1 MKDLIL
7 AQGAL
12 AYYDSFNGLIPCRV
26 LSVRHTANATR
37 GIHCENLGEVSVQFL
52 VTANRPGYKLGEVL
66 ESNGMHIVPR
76 GAIYRHNHI
85 VRIKSYTYEV
95 TV

>member
-1 MKDLIL
+1 VKNLVL

-26 LSVRHTANATR
+26 LSVRRTAKAKHGN
-37 GIHCENLGEVSVQFL
+37 IGETTVLFRI
-52 VTANRPGYKLGEVL
+52 TAQRPGYQIGEVL
-66 ESNGMHIVPR
+66 ESIGTHVVPR
-76 GAIYRHNHI
+76 GVIRSHNHQI
-85 VRIKSYTYEV
+85 RIQSYTYEE